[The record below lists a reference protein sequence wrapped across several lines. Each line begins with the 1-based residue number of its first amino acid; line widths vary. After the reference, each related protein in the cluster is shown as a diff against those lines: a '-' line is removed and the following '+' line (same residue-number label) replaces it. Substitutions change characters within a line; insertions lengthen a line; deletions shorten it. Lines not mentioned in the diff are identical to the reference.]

1 MTKKNLLYVDD
12 EPINLQLFKFNFRQ
26 HYNLF
31 LAQSAMEGLEILQKE
46 EISIVISDFKMPEMN
61 GLDFFTEIKKSKPH
75 TPCILLSAYLET
87 EIRDMSIDVGLVD
100 CFIAKPWKRE
110 DVLGIISKYVEKV

>member
-1 MTKKNLLYVDD
+1 MEKKNLLYVDD

-31 LAQSAMEGLEILQKE
+31 LAQSAMEGLEILQNKD
-46 EISIVISDFKMPEMN
+46 ISIVISDFKMPEMN
-61 GLDFFTEIKKSKPH
+61 GLEFFTEIKKNAPQI
-75 TPCILLSAYLET
+75 PCILLSAYLET
-87 EIRDMSIDVGLVD
+87 EIKDMSIDVGLVD

-110 DVLGIISKYVEKV
+110 EVLEIISKHEKQD

>member
-1 MTKKNLLYVDD
+1 MEKKNLLYVDD

-31 LAQSAMEGLEILQKE
+31 LAQSAMEGLEILQKQDV
-46 EISIVISDFKMPEMN
+46 SIVISDFKMPEMN
-61 GLDFFTEIKKSKPH
+61 GLEFFTEIKKTKPRM
-75 TPCILLSAYLET
+75 PCILLSAYLET
-87 EIRDMSIDVGLVD
+87 EIKDMSIDVGLVD

-110 DVLGIISKYVEKV
+110 EVLGIISKYEKYA

>member
-1 MTKKNLLYVDD
+1 MEKKNLLYVDD

-46 EISIVISDFKMPEMN
+46 DVSIVISDFKMPEMN
-61 GLDFFTEIKKSKPH
+61 GLDFLRK
-75 TPCILLSAYLET
+75 
-87 EIRDMSIDVGLVD
+87 
-100 CFIAKPWKRE
+100 
-110 DVLGIISKYVEKV
+110 

>member
-1 MTKKNLLYVDD
+1 MEKKNLLYVDD

-31 LAQSAMEGLEILQKE
+31 LAQSAMEGLDILQKQDV
-46 EISIVISDFKMPEMN
+46 SIVISDFKMPEMN
-61 GLDFFTEIKKSKPH
+61 GLEFFTEIKKTKPRM
-75 TPCILLSAYLET
+75 PCILLSAYLET
-87 EIRDMSIDVGLVD
+87 EIKDMSIDVGLVD

-110 DVLGIISKYVEKV
+110 EVLGIISKYEKYA